1 MRYSESIQL
10 MCETT
15 DWCIV
20 TNPKEDRTVICHH
33 HVGFYINPSS
43 KRGCHLY
50 FPVAEF
56 RADFGHRHEISK
68 GQWWVQFFFLK
79 VLAGM
84 MLKKTR
90 SIWFFET
97 RQLKIHYLFGGFFHG
112 KIINAWCPITMLDY
126 RRVFFRFLE
135 INTAKM
141 NWKAKNDSTLPYFC
155 EQDDSAADLGVP
167 YFQTNPNNPSP
178 VLRSLV
184 LRSRTPEAPS
194 EWWLWG
200 KSVANLRAKW
210 SLGRPPA
217 FFFCCFKDI
226 HPMIPENIFFKI
238 PQVTKC
244 LTSTQKHQCFE
255 TQLSQLRLLWG
266 FLRWQRLK
274 ISSSDQSVTS
284 ITVQPLSCRWQRLT
298 LSSPSVAKTDCFC
311 YLG

>member
-1 MRYSESIQL
+1 M
-10 MCETT
+10 
-15 DWCIV
+15 
-20 TNPKEDRTVICHH
+20 
-33 HVGFYINPSS
+33 PSS
-43 KRGCHLY
+43 CRILHQSIFKKGLPSLLPCGWISRW
-50 FPVAEF
+50 F
-56 RADFGHRHEISK
+56 RSSTWNLEGPTVV
-68 GQWWVQFFFLK
+68 GTFFFLK

-90 SIWFFET
+90 SLWFFET

-112 KIINAWCPITMLDY
+112 KIINGWCPITMLDY

-210 SLGRPPA
+210 SLGRPPV
-217 FFFCCFKDI
+217 FFVVLRI
-226 HPMIPENIFFKI
+226 SIPWFRRTSFSRYPRWPSAWLQRKHIASRRSYRSWGYSEDSSAGRGSKYR
-238 PQVTKC
+238 PVTKV
-244 LTSTQKHQCFE
+244 SH
-255 TQLSQLRLLWG
+255 
-266 FLRWQRLK
+266 
-274 ISSSDQSVTS
+274 
-284 ITVQPLSCRWQRLT
+284 P
-298 LSSPSVAKTDCFC
+298 SPSSHWAADDTE
-311 YLG
+311 

>member
-1 MRYSESIQL
+1 M
-10 MCETT
+10 
-15 DWCIV
+15 
-20 TNPKEDRTVICHH
+20 
-33 HVGFYINPSS
+33 PSS
-43 KRGCHLY
+43 CRILHQSIFKKGLPSLLPCGWISRW
-50 FPVAEF
+50 F
-56 RADFGHRHEISK
+56 RSSTWNLEGPMV
-68 GQWWVQFFFLK
+68 GTVFFLK

-97 RQLKIHYLFGGFFHG
+97 RKLKIHYLFGGFFHG
-112 KIINAWCPITMLDY
+112 KIINGWCPITMLDY

-217 FFFCCFKDI
+217 FF
-226 HPMIPENIFFKI
+226 
-238 PQVTKC
+238 
-244 LTSTQKHQCFE
+244 
-255 TQLSQLRLLWG
+255 LL
-266 FLRWQRLK
+266 F
-274 ISSSDQSVTS
+274 
-284 ITVQPLSCRWQRLT
+284 
-298 LSSPSVAKTDCFC
+298 
-311 YLG
+311 